1 MLIWLESWMRLA
13 LRKVLRDERGQSELI
28 IILIVIFVIYL
39 ISTGRRVVV
48 Q

>member
-1 MLIWLESWMRLA
+1 MQIWLESWVRLA
-13 LRKVLRDERGQSELI
+13 VGKILRDERGQGELFV
-28 IILIVIFVIYL
+28 ILLLIFIIYL

>member
-1 MLIWLESWMRLA
+1 MHTWVGHTLCLAVRRL
-13 LRKVLRDERGQSELI
+13 LRDERGQTEILI
-28 IILIVIFVIYL
+28 IALLLFIVYL

>member
-13 LRKVLRDERGQSELI
+13 LRRVLRDERGQSELI